1 MISSRENGVVKLCR
15 RLQSSGRARREE
27 GLFLAEGSR
36 LCREAVSAGL
46 SVSALLATPEA
57 LEKNPWLEEPGRGE
71 LLLISQGVAKAI
83 SDTQSPQGVFC
94 LCALPQERELSLQE
108 GGRYLLLD
116 RLQDPGNLGTIIR
129 GAEAFGVTALVLG
142 PGCPDC
148 FSPKVLRSTMGSLFR
163 QPVFHTGDLPGSIR
177 RMGEEGFAVYAAMLD
192 PAGRREVLDTVKTLN
207 RDKGITVVLITHHMD
222 EAAMTDR
229 VVVMDRGRVVMDGP
243 PREILVRMEELR
255 EIGLDAPHTVELLH
269 GLRQEGFDVPLDAL
283 GIQECAEAILR
294 ALA

>member
-108 GGRYLLLD
+108 GPGLFNMKGR
-116 RLQDPGNLGTIIR
+116 
-129 GAEAFGVTALVLG
+129 
-142 PGCPDC
+142 C
-148 FSPKVLRSTMGSLFR
+148 
-163 QPVFHTGDLPGSIR
+163 
-177 RMGEEGFAVYAAMLD
+177 
-192 PAGRREVLDTVKTLN
+192 
-207 RDKGITVVLITHHMD
+207 LI
-222 EAAMTDR
+222 
-229 VVVMDRGRVVMDGP
+229 
-243 PREILVRMEELR
+243 
-255 EIGLDAPHTVELLH
+255 
-269 GLRQEGFDVPLDAL
+269 F
-283 GIQECAEAILR
+283 
-294 ALA
+294 